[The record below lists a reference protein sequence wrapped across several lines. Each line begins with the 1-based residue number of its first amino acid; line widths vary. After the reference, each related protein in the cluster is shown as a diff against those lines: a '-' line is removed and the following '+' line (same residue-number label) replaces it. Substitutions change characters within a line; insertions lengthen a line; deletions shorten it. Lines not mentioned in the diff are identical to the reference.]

1 MAKTTRTVRIQFFSE
16 YLLGNKIS
24 RCKKCPRLAGFLAEH
39 REKNPDWYCKPVPGF
54 GDPNAKIV
62 LLGLAPGLKGA
73 NRTGRPFT
81 GDAAGIWLYRI
92 LYQRGFC
99 NNEESISGDDNT
111 ALRNIYIANVV
122 KCRPPKNRDP
132 RQDEID
138 TCKPFLRRQI
148 ELVDPSVVITLGNFS
163 SKLLMPTTTGITR
176 LRGKAYEWWGRYLVP
191 TFHPAAALRGGE
203 SVKNDIRA
211 DLGIVR
217 SLLEG
222 RVTSDS
228 QEAPNP
234 TISVE
239 PIQVASE
246 EQLGLFG
253 TASS

>member
-1 MAKTTRTVRIQFFSE
+1 MTVEIDKVGSLE
-16 YLLGNKIS
+16 E
-24 RCKKCPRLAGFLAEH
+24 LAEIASVCTACRLCETRKNVVFASGTSDAKVMVVGEGPGQQEDEQGLPFVGRSGQLLISLLAEVGIA
-39 REKNPDWYCKPVPGF
+39 REDV
-54 GDPNAKIV
+54 
-62 LLGLAPGLKGA
+62 
-73 NRTGRPFT
+73 
-81 GDAAGIWLYRI
+81 
-92 LYQRGFC
+92 
-99 NNEESISGDDNT
+99 
-111 ALRNIYIANVV
+111 YIANVV